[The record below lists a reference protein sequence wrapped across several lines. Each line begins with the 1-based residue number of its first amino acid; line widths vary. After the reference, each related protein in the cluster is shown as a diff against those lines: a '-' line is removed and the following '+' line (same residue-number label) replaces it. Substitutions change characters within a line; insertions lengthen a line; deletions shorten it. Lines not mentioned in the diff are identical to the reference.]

1 MTPKQFYADLLSKIN
16 VPAEDMEAARE
27 RRRELQRTLER
38 NVGAHIPG
46 TDSFG
51 AGALAQ
57 ATQIKPLNDVD
68 VVVRTPHALNSWIDN
83 PLQAMLDVKS
93 WIENDI
99 KGVYELSTH
108 AIKITFPDEEF
119 TADVV
124 VGVKH
129 KEKGIHLPHCP
140 KDEPHRWIR
149 SDPAG
154 HRDLVLGR
162 NTAFKAFP
170 GQSIFSKQ
178 IRILKWW
185 NREQQLRDDLER
197 KPLASFHVTALAL
210 EILTTP
216 LSFEEWTPTFFERAA
231 TLVLTPLKDPSGV
244 GDDIE
249 AKDPAYAS
257 GLLYDAGVKTRR
269 ALSVSEAEAE
279 QLLTDVFGDPDQRA
293 AIIGKSPVWVT
304 PGGALSGVLG
314 GGSVAGGRPVPT
326 VRSHGDGE

>member
-16 VPAEDMEAARE
+16 LPADEMEAARV
-27 RRRELQRTLER
+27 RRRELQKTLEEKI
-38 NVGAHIPG
+38 GARIPG

-68 VVVRTPHALNSWIDN
+68 IVVRVPKPLDSWVNN
-83 PLQAMLDVKS
+83 PRQAMLDVKS
-93 WIENDI
+93 WIEGDI
-99 KGVYELSTH
+99 KGVYEISSH

-119 TADVV
+119 TADIV
-124 VGVKH
+124 VGWRQA
-129 KEKGIHLPHCP
+129 KGILLPHCR
-140 KDEPHRWIR
+140 KDEAHRWIA

-162 NTAFKAFP
+162 NTAFADSGK
-170 GQSIFSKQ
+170 SIFSKQ

-185 NREQQLRDDLER
+185 NREQQLRDDQER
-197 KPLASFHVTALAL
+197 KPLSSFHVTALAL
-210 EILTTP
+210 EILKTP
-216 LSFEEWTPTFFERAA
+216 LSFEQWTPVFFEAA
-231 TLVLTPLKDPSGV
+231 SRLVLSPLKDPSGV

-249 AKDPAYAS
+249 AKYPNYAS
-257 GLLYDAGVKTRR
+257 AQLKDAAEKTMR

-279 QLLTDVFGDPDQRA
+279 RLLTDVFGDPDRRG
-293 AIIGKSPVWVT
+293 AIIGKGPVSVG
-304 PGGALSGVLG
+304 PGGALVG
-314 GGSVAGGRPVPT
+314 GTVAGGRAVPT